1 MEMNEYQREAERTL
15 SYNYTD
21 QRSGL
26 TLGALGLA
34 GESGEAVDL
43 LKKHL
48 FHDQPLDTDKLR
60 KELGDVLW
68 YLAAIATSAGLSLDD
83 VARANVTKLRAR
95 FPNGFTPEASVAK
108 ADERGGA

>member
-1 MEMNEYQREAERTL
+1 MEIDEYQREAERTL
-15 SYNYTD
+15 SGND
-21 QRSGL
+21 DSQRSAL

-48 FHDQPLDTDKLR
+48 FHDQPLDTEKLK

-68 YLAAIATSAGLSLDD
+68 YLAAIATSAGLSLSD
-83 VARANVTKLRAR
+83 VARANVEKLRKR
-95 FPNGFTPEASVAK
+95 FPDGFSPAASVAK